1 MPLFRPSFLRATC
14 ATTFVWLAVAFCCST
29 LFPSC
34 NDAAPGPT
42 DQEPLEFHQDISHP
56 TYLGAGT
63 SFSFHFSAVN
73 LAIHG
78 KGASQRALFA
88 SPDLQVVDATG
99 LLLLH
104 LTAKS
109 AISLAPYK
117 DFSFVDFSLQ
127 NEDSATFE
135 GENLVWPYLE
145 RRDRVGL
152 LGPTLLLAPT
162 FLVEC
167 DTVVGDLLLRAY
179 EILHVKSAT
188 DLRTSSADSINS
200 ANGQ

>member
-1 MPLFRPSFLRATC
+1 ML
-14 ATTFVWLAVAFCCST
+14 AFCCST
-29 LFPSC
+29 LLPSC
-34 NDAAPGPT
+34 NDAASEQTGH
-42 DQEPLEFHQDISHP
+42 EPLEFQQDISHP
-56 TYLGAGT
+56 AYLGAGK

-78 KGASQRALFA
+78 KGETQRALFE
-88 SPDLQVVDATG
+88 SPDLQVVDAAG
-99 LLLLH
+99 ALLLH

-109 AISLAPYK
+109 AISLFPYK
-117 DFSFVDFSLQ
+117 DFSFADFSLQ

-135 GENLVWPYLE
+135 GKNLVWPYLE

-167 DTVVGDLLLRAY
+167 DTVVGDLLLRGY

-188 DLRTSSADSINS
+188 DLRASATDSINS
-200 ANGQ
+200 GNGQ